1 MKTLNQKSPQPLK
14 DKGGKKKKGGGG
26 RSWALL
32 LSAKE
37 EFYQHI
43 NEAANSLNMQYK
55 SFL

>member
-14 DKGGKKKKGGGG
+14 DKGGGKGGGG